1 MSKRVLILT
10 LQQREKI
17 MNSPAPH
24 VVIVGGEF
32 GEPAAATA
40 LRKAPTR
47 KILIERMAVGGREGQ
62 TRM

>member
-1 MSKRVLILT
+1 
-10 LQQREKI
+10 
-17 MNSPAPH
+17 MNSPAPR

-32 GEPAAATA
+32 GGPAAAKA